1 MITEP
6 TTLLTDYALGGLTAW
21 LAWRLRQVARV
32 TKQRAVRIWAL
43 AFAATAFG
51 GIAGGTYHGFS
62 TTLGPRLSAAVW
74 IVTTIAVGLGACLLL
89 SAALIAAVHSNV
101 RRWLLPLLWVQFAGY
116 VLWMLRHND
125 FLYVIIEYGSAL
137 LLVILVQ
144 LANPAARRALSAHW
158 IAAGVVITI
167 AGAVIQQSGIDL
179 HPCFNHN
186 DLQHLV
192 QMGAIGFLYK
202 GGTTLTDRS

>member
-74 IVTTIAVGLGACLLL
+74 TVTTIAVGLGACLLL
-89 SAALIAAVHSNV
+89 SAALVASVRSDA
-101 RRWLLPLLWVQFAGY
+101 RRWLLPLLWAQFAGY
-116 VLWMLRHND
+116 VLWMLGHDD
-125 FLYVIIEYGSAL
+125 FVYVIAEYGTAML
-137 LLVILVQ
+137 LAVLVQ
-144 LANPAARRALSAHW
+144 TANPTARHSSSAGW
-158 IAAGVVITI
+158 IVAGVAATI
-167 AGAVIQQSGIDL
+167 AGAVIQQRGIDL
-179 HPCFNHN
+179 HPHFNHN
-186 DLQHLV
+186 DLQHVV
-192 QMGAIGFLYK
+192 QMVAVVFLYK
-202 GGTTLTDRS
+202 GGSRLKDRS